1 VLQYL
6 GHIIVFLKCLLNP
19 QVILKKMNMNT
30 ITMSKTSLQVMEEKV
45 SMSMKACMYCVS
57 GYAVKNSETTV
68 VHVIEVYFKCYAGK
82 VSKAFIEKMLTT
94 IKQDDNFPK
103 SLVRVKI
110 ITTVFENGVSY
121 SVSLVD
127 RPVTRGD
134 KAPTENCFPPL
145 EKCVGHSLKNWAL
158 LRKRFT
164 PLVSQTGCRPAG

>member
-1 VLQYL
+1 
-6 GHIIVFLKCLLNP
+6 
-19 QVILKKMNMNT
+19 
-30 ITMSKTSLQVMEEKV
+30 MSKTSLQVMEEKV

-127 RPVTRGD
+127 RPVTRG
-134 KAPTENCFPPL
+134 
-145 EKCVGHSLKNWAL
+145 G
-158 LRKRFT
+158 
-164 PLVSQTGCRPAG
+164 